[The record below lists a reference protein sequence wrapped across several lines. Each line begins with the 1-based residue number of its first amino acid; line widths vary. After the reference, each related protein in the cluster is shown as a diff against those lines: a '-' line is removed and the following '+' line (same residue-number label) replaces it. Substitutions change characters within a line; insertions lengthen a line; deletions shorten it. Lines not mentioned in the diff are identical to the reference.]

1 MADSGTNRI
10 LELQEKASL
19 FRVVR
24 FIFLP
29 SYLICTTYS
38 TSV

>member
-24 FIFLP
+24 FIFLV
-29 SYLICTTYS
+29 T
-38 TSV
+38 

>member
-24 FIFLP
+24 LIFLVP
-29 SYLICTTYS
+29 S
-38 TSV
+38 